1 MATVRE
7 AEAEGAAEAEADAAG
22 EQVDRDDWMVC
33 PVRWAELDQ
42 EFGPFT
48 VDACVAESR
57 ANAYCYLSW
66 SKAEDARVQ
75 KFDGHNAW
83 GNLPFS
89 IIVAII
95 KNFLKC
101 KRRQQWGTAACFLVP
116 VWPGNEGWEL
126 VRSLPEVFK
135 VVREWAQGTHLFTA
149 PDLRGHGRTA
159 WGPTRGRGSAAL
171 DRVEAAAE
179 KLLRY

>member
-1 MATVRE
+1 MY
-7 AEAEGAAEAEADAAG
+7 
-22 EQVDRDDWMVC
+22 QDRDDWMVC

-75 KFDGHNAW
+75 
-83 GNLPFS
+83 
-89 IIVAII
+89 
-95 KNFLKC
+95 
-101 KRRQQWGTAACFLVP
+101 
-116 VWPGNEGWEL
+116 
-126 VRSLPEVFK
+126 
-135 VVREWAQGTHLFTA
+135 
-149 PDLRGHGRTA
+149 
-159 WGPTRGRGSAAL
+159 RGRGSAAL